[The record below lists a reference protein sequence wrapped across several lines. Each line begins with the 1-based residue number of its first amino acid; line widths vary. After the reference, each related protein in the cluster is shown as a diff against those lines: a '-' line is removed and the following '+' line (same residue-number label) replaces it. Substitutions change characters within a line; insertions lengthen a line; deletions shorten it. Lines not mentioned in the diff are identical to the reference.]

1 MKKFL
6 KCTAS
11 ILAGLCIFAACS
23 DDSNNEVE
31 EVTIFVD
38 HSSLDLFVGEQV
50 QITASPTGETF
61 EWKSD
66 NPAVA
71 TVSAGLVIAM
81 GEGTTSIVVSCRDAK
96 LTIPV
101 SVKER
106 IPATGIS
113 VSESSLTLKPGET
126 VPLTASLLPANN
138 NEVNPVIL
146 WRSSDEDVVTVTS
159 AGVVEAIDYGSTTI
173 TVSLEGTPSIKTEIL
188 VVVSPGMTVVDVST
202 FVESGIP
209 NILYSQVSFTK
220 DDEFLITGIEA
231 SEIAAAY
238 NRDFFNYDAGTL
250 TFTGETGVWDVFYS
264 SRYHYFWVGKMDAVY
279 PDAVWILG
287 CGFSCAP
294 WHSDFINLGWWSDTD
309 IRQLAYM
316 KNLGNNRYQA
326 TIYISSQSVNEEN
339 DILFYEFPAQ
349 IRSSSPLTADPT
361 LTGDTVGMSYGVGT
375 IWPVPR
381 GLVSVGVNGHYRITL
396 DLSGDWGVA
405 AAHVEK
411 LND

>member
-11 ILAGLCIFAACS
+11 ILAGLCVFAACS

-50 QITASPTGETF
+50 KITASPTGETF

-71 TVSAGLVIAM
+71 TVSAGLVIAV

-106 IPATGIS
+106 ILITGIS
-113 VSESSLTLKPGET
+113 VSESSLTLKPEET
-126 VPLTASLLPANN
+126 VTLTASLLPANN

-146 WRSSDEDVVTVTS
+146 WESSDPAVVTVLT
-159 AGVVEAIDYGSTTI
+159 GVVEAIDYGSATI
-173 TVSLEGTPSIKTEIL
+173 TVSLEGNPSIKTEIP

-220 DDEFLITGIEA
+220 DEEFLITGIEA

-264 SRYHYFWVGKMDAVY
+264 SRYHYFWVAKMNDNFPA
-279 PDAVWILG
+279 AFWLIG
-287 CGFSCAP
+287 NGFTCAP
-294 WHSDFINLGWWSDTD
+294 QWHSDFNDGGVFYGYAGD

-316 KNLGNNRYQA
+316 KPLGDNQYQA
-326 TIYISSQSVNEEN
+326 TIYIALSHSWGDVEIQLIPERTE
-339 DILFYEFPAQ
+339 
-349 IRSSSPLTADPT
+349 TARLAFPT
-361 LTGDTVGMSYGVGT
+361 LTGNNT
-375 IWPVPR
+375 
-381 GLVSVGVNGHYRITL
+381 GLSAMLWGIYTDGNKSFIPGYFRVTL
-396 DLSGDWGVA
+396 DVSNVNLSDGTGAV
-405 AAHVEK
+405 VNFEK
-411 LND
+411 LN